1 MEGEGGQGRTDGGIL
16 ARRFISLRRREDR
29 GETASPPPTD
39 RPTVPVAPRR
49 EAQLHFLQQQQQPR
63 QRRRSSRTGGGEDG
77 KVKMPAKSAAMTV
90 WLNASS
96 SFSSSR
102 VMYTWMDGGT
112 EE

>member
-1 MEGEGGQGRTDGGIL
+1 MEGEGGRGRTDGGIL

-39 RPTVPVAPRR
+39 RATVPVAPRR

-63 QRRRSSRTGGGEDG
+63 QRRRSSRTEGVDG

-90 WLNASS
+90 WSNASS

-102 VMYTWMDGGT
+102 VMYTWMGGGT